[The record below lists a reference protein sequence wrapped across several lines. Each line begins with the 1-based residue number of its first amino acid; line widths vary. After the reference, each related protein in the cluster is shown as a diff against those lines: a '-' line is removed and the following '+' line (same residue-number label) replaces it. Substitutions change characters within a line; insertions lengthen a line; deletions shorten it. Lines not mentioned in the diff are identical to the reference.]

1 MKTEKTEQPQNG
13 ATNSRAGDLP
23 ATVREATTE
32 ALVQAREASSRA
44 VRGALD
50 KTAEVTSKLSTGQKV
65 AVGVGALGAA
75 VAAGF
80 ATKRLVERSNR
91 REESTVYHLEPCEDG
106 WRLRR
111 ASAEKAE
118 VRFGTKKRALV
129 ESRELVSE
137 RAPSELVVHLA
148 DGSEQ
153 TRHSYDA

>member
-1 MKTEKTEQPQNG
+1 MNTTKTPEPQN
-13 ATNSRAGDLP
+13 ASTDSLT
-23 ATVREATTE
+23 ATVPAKIREATTE
-32 ALVQAREASSRA
+32 AVVQARDAGTRA

-50 KTAEVTSKLSTGQKV
+50 KTAEVTSKLSTGQKI

-80 ATKRLVERSNR
+80 ATKRLVDRSGR
-91 REESTVYHLEPCEDG
+91 RQDSSVYHLEPCEDG

-111 ASAEKAE
+111 ATAEQAE

-153 TRHSYDA
+153 ARHSYDA